1 MNPSW
6 IRPNL
11 TTADVER
18 LKCPKPSCQGG
29 LTYHGSLGTPIEG
42 GDARPLGSGNLDCAV
57 CGSSYPVYWGCPDFV
72 RAGSV
77 RGTDRLLRP
86 IYDFIA
92 PTHDA
97 GVNFVLPLLQFP
109 DPNASRERYIERMR
123 LDELRASDGPV
134 RILEVGIGAGA
145 NLPLLEQH
153 LPQDVDV
160 ELWGLDL
167 SLGMLLQ
174 CAWRTEWWYSV
185 PRVRL
190 LLGDAHSLPFQDD
203 QFDRVFHV
211 GGINGYRDAATA
223 LREMARVAKP
233 KTPIVVVDEGLDPQ
247 RHHALHHRIAFQ
259 SLTWFDPHPGPPDQ
273 LLPKEY
279 AREVT
284 RVSRFYYCLTF
295 QKPVDL

>member
-1 MNPSW
+1 VNPSW

-18 LKCPKPSCQGG
+18 LKCPRPSCQGG
-29 LTYHGSLGTPIEG
+29 LTFHGSLGAPIDG
-42 GDARPLGSGNLDCAV
+42 GDERPLVSGHLDCAV
-57 CGSSYPVYWGCPDFV
+57 CGASYSVHWGCPNLV
-72 RAGSV
+72 RPGSV
-77 RGTDRLLRP
+77 AGPDRLLRP
-86 IYDFIA
+86 IYDLIA

-109 DPNASRERYIERMR
+109 DPTGSRDRYIERMQ
-123 LDELRASDGPV
+123 LGDLHANGGPV

-145 NLPLLEQH
+145 NLPLLEEH
-153 LPQDVDV
+153 LPADLDV

-190 LLGDAHSLPFQDD
+190 LLGDAHSLPFKDD
-203 QFDRVFHV
+203 QFDRVFHI
-211 GGINGYRDAATA
+211 GGINAYRDQATA

-233 KTPIVVVDEGLDPQ
+233 QTPIVVVDEGLDPK

-259 SLTWFDPHPGPPDQ
+259 SLTWFDPDPRPPVD
-273 LLPKEY
+273 LLPKECPG
-279 AREVT
+279 EVT

-295 QKPVDL
+295 HKPVRL